1 MKILYSGTA
10 AAEGVPAMF
19 CSCPICK
26 NLRENYKGYV
36 RTRSQIIIDDVL
48 SVDFPPEAF
57 SHSLSQAIDLSSLR
71 YALITHSHMDHF
83 YAHDFILRGY
93 KYASLECDVLE
104 IYGNA
109 EVSKVFSE
117 CTAREMKSEVRTH
130 VRMNTIG
137 AFKELKI
144 GDFRVVTIPALHGTR
159 EEALLYYIE
168 RGGKGYLHL
177 YDTGEISSEAIAFL
191 AEKGAKAD
199 VVSFDCTFLDAPP
212 VVGTRHMCIVT
223 VAGIRER
230 MLAAGVMSGGTR
242 SVITHFS
249 HNANPT
255 PERLAA
261 IEKEYSVTAAYD
273 GMVID
278 I

>member
-26 NLRENYKGYV
+26 NLKENYKGYV
-36 RTRSQIIIDDVL
+36 RTRSQVIIDDIL

-57 SHSLSQAIDLSSLR
+57 SHSLSQAIDLSSLK

-93 KYASLECDVLE
+93 KYASLACDVLE
-104 IYGNA
+104 IYGNS

-117 CTAREMKSEVRTH
+117 CTAREMKSEVLTH
-130 VRMNTIG
+130 VRMNTIR
-137 AFKELKI
+137 AFEELNI
-144 GDFRVVTIPALHGTR
+144 GDFRVLTIPALHGTK

-168 RGGKGYLHL
+168 RGGNGYLHL
-177 YDTGEISSEAIAFL
+177 HDTGDISSDSIDFL
-191 AEKGAKAD
+191 KSKGAKAD
-199 VVSFDCTFLDAPP
+199 VVTFDCTFLDAPP
-212 VVGTRHMCIVT
+212 VVGARHMCIAK
-223 VAGIRER
+223 VADIRER
-230 MLAAGVMSGGTR
+230 LLSAGVMTNGTR

-273 GMVID
+273 GMIID